1 MNKKLKE
8 HQNKVELVQLQVAE
22 AFKDGQKI
30 KIKHGS
36 TNSTRPQNTAG
47 LKIINVSS
55 LNCVIEVNIKERYVI
70 VEPNVP
76 MDLLADSTIRN
87 NMIAPIIT
95 EFPGITVGG
104 AVMGGAGESSS
115 FKYGCVSEICL
126 EYEIILGDGKRVIA
140 SAKQNKDL
148 FEGVASSYG
157 TLGII
162 TQIKLQL
169 ISCKQYVRLKYDRV
183 DSFDAV
189 ARTIEEKTN
198 TKADFV
204 DGIMF
209 SKSQGVVMTGNFTD
223 EANGHSIS
231 TFHKASDEWFYIR
244 AKSIAS
250 IKDSFEEVIPIRD
263 YLFRYDRGAF
273 WTGKFGFDVYHA
285 PFLRSLRFV
294 LAWVFKTRRLYKFL
308 HGSNLSQ
315 QYLIQDL
322 CMPKQNFVK
331 FTDFIDKEYGIYPLW
346 LCPLKPNTRE
356 FLSPT
361 HNDCDLI
368 INVGMYGDLKLTGD
382 EFVAKNQLLE
392 DKVQSLNGRK
402 VLYAHSYYSEESFWN
417 IYGLERYEMLRQKY
431 KANSVFPS
439 LFNKMHV
446 SKESKPSLS
455 RGWIKLFVS

>member
-1 MNKKLKE
+1 MNQKLKE
-8 HQNKVELVQLQVAE
+8 HQNKVKLVQQQVAK

-36 TNSTRPQNTAG
+36 TNSTRPQSTFG
-47 LKIINVSS
+47 LRVIDVSS
-55 LNCVIEVNIKERYVI
+55 LNSVIEVNTNNGYIV

-76 MDLLADSTIRN
+76 MDLLADSTLN
-87 NMIAPIIT
+87 QGLIAPIIT

-126 EYEIILGDGKRVIA
+126 EYEIILGNGTKLVV
-140 SAKQNKDL
+140 SATKNKDL
-148 FEGVASSYG
+148 FDGIASSYG

-169 ISCKQYVRLKYDRV
+169 IPCKQFVRLNYQRV
-183 DSFDAV
+183 GSFELA
-189 ARTIEEKTN
+189 ANTIEDKT
-198 TKADFV
+198 KSDIDFV

-209 SKSQGVVMTGNFTD
+209 SKTQGVVMTGNFTD
-223 EANGHSIS
+223 NSDDLPLA
-231 TFHKASDEWFYIR
+231 TFHKVTDEWFYIH
-244 AKSIAS
+244 AKSTAANNYRY
-250 IKDSFEEVIPIRD
+250 DEVIPTRD

-273 WTGKFGFDVYHA
+273 WTGKFSFDVYHA
-285 PFLRSLRFV
+285 PFLRSLRF
-294 LAWVFKTRRLYKFL
+294 LFAWLFKTRRLYKFL

-322 CMPKQNFVK
+322 CMPKQSFVQ
-331 FTDFIDKEYGIYPLW
+331 FTDFINEEYGIYPLW

-361 HNDCDLI
+361 YNKADLI
-368 INVGMYGDLKLTGD
+368 INVGVYGDLMLRGE
-382 EFVAKNQLLE
+382 EFVSRNRLLE
-392 DKVQSLNGRK
+392 DKVSSLGGRK

-417 IYGLERYEMLRQKY
+417 IYGLERYEKLRQKY
-431 KANSVFPS
+431 KASLTFPT
-439 LFNKMHV
+439 LFNKV
-446 SKESKPSLS
+446 YVNGEIKPSLS
-455 RGWIKLFVS
+455 RGWIKLLVS

>member
-1 MNKKLKE
+1 MNQKLKE
-8 HQNKVELVQLQVAE
+8 HQNKVKLVQRQVAK

-30 KIKHGS
+30 KINHGS
-36 TNSTRPQNTAG
+36 TNSTRPQNAVG
-47 LKIINVSS
+47 LKVINVSS
-55 LNCVIEVNIKERYVI
+55 LNSIIEVNAKEHYVI

-76 MDLLADSTIRN
+76 MDLLADSTISHSL
-87 NMIAPIIT
+87 IVPIIT

-126 EYEIILGDGKRVIA
+126 EYEIILGDGSKLVA
-140 SAKQNKDL
+140 SVNQNKDL
-148 FEGVASSYG
+148 FDGVASSYG

-169 ISCKQYVRLKYDRV
+169 IPCKQYVQLDYQRV
-183 DSFDAV
+183 DGFATA

-198 TKADFV
+198 TKADFI

-209 SKSQGVVMTGNFTD
+209 SRHQGVVMTGNFTD

-231 TFHKASDEWFYIR
+231 TFHKASDEWFYIHV
-244 AKSIAS
+244 KSIAS
-250 IKDSFEEVIPIRD
+250 SKDSFKEFIPIRD

-285 PFLRSLRFV
+285 PFLRSLRVVF
-294 LAWVFKTRRLYKFL
+294 AWVFKTRRLYKFL

-322 CMPKQNFVK
+322 CIPKQNFVQ
-331 FTDFIDKEYGIYPLW
+331 FTNFIDEEYGIYPLW

-361 HNDCDLI
+361 YNHSDLI
-368 INVGMYGDLKLTGD
+368 INVGMYGNLKLRGE
-382 EFVAKNQLLE
+382 EFACKNRLLE
-392 DKVQSLNGRK
+392 NKVQSLDGRK
-402 VLYAHSYYSEESFWN
+402 VLYARSYYSEESFWN
-417 IYGLERYEMLRQKY
+417 IYGLERCEKLRQKY

-455 RGWIKLFVS
+455 RGWVKLFAS